1 MEPLKYPSN
10 FCRTL
15 EIPLINC
22 KINLYL
28 NWSKKCIIVASDINQ
43 ETTFSITN
51 TKLCVPIVTLST
63 QDNAKLFEQLKS
75 DFKRTINWNKY
86 QSKILTERSNQS
98 LNYLIDP
105 SFQGVSRLFVLS
117 IENNAHRTSDKW
129 HFLPAVEIKNYNVM
143 IDGKNF
149 FDQTVANN
157 LRTYNSIQKNATGQR
172 DDYTTGCLF
181 DYNYL

>member
-1 MEPLKYPSN
+1 MCNLIEQSDNYSKTPNFIDFNEAKATTNSKIKEQIADQTGNNGTKNAEKMEPLKYPSN

-15 EIPLINC
+15 EMPLINC

-75 DFKRTINWNKY
+75 DFKRKINRNKY
-86 QSKILTERSNQS
+86 QSKILTEISNQS

-117 IENNAHRTSDKW
+117 IENNAHRTSDK
-129 HFLPAVEIKNYNVM
+129 
-143 IDGKNF
+143 
-149 FDQTVANN
+149 
-157 LRTYNSIQKNATGQR
+157 
-172 DDYTTGCLF
+172 
-181 DYNYL
+181 

>member
-10 FCRTL
+10 FWRTL
-15 EIPLINC
+15 EIPLLNC

-51 TKLCVPIVTLST
+51 TKLYVPIATFST

-75 DFKRTINWNKY
+75 DFKRKINRNKY
-86 QSKILTERSNQS
+86 QSKILTEISNQS

-105 SFQGVSRLFVLS
+105 SFQGVSRLFVL
-117 IENNAHRTSDKW
+117 
-129 HFLPAVEIKNYNVM
+129 
-143 IDGKNF
+143 
-149 FDQTVANN
+149 
-157 LRTYNSIQKNATGQR
+157 
-172 DDYTTGCLF
+172 
-181 DYNYL
+181 